1 MLCLFFCNRILFF
14 TTFIIQIVKLINMKK
29 IVYPVFLSAVLLTAC
44 SKKEENKIQEPMT
57 DPPVES
63 VNNAPQ
69 TTAEDVAT
77 IPSFKYAEADQ
88 FAQEYSKFVSEF
100 KTATANND
108 KEALKTLGPKL
119 NDYQKRGVE
128 LAKRVPQD
136 EAVAFQDFL
145 SKLES
150 YIK

>member
-69 TTAEDVAT
+69 NTAEDVAT
-77 IPSFKYAEADQ
+77 VPSFKYAEADQ

-119 NDYQKRGVE
+119 NEYQKRGVE

-145 SKLES
+145 NKLES

>member
-1 MLCLFFCNRILFF
+1 
-14 TTFIIQIVKLINMKK
+14 MKK
-29 IVYPVFLSAVLLTAC
+29 IIYPMLLSAILLTAC
-44 SKKEENKIQEPMT
+44 KKEENKIQEPMT

-63 VNNAPQ
+63 VKNAPQ
-69 TTAEDVAT
+69 TTAEDVGAT
-77 IPSFKYAEADQ
+77 VPSFQYAEADQ

-108 KEALKTLGPKL
+108 SEALKTLGPKL
-119 NDYQKRGVE
+119 NEYQKRGVE
-128 LAKRVPQD
+128 LAKRVPQY

-145 SKLES
+145 NKLES

>member
-1 MLCLFFCNRILFF
+1 MYPIL
-14 TTFIIQIVKLINMKK
+14 
-29 IVYPVFLSAVLLTAC
+29 LSGVLLTAC
-44 SKKEENKIQEPMT
+44 KKEENKIQEPMT

-63 VNNAPQ
+63 VTDAPQ
-69 TTAEDVAT
+69 TTAEDMAT
-77 IPSFKYAEADQ
+77 VPTFQYAEADQ

-108 KEALKTLGPKL
+108 SEALKTLGPKL
-119 NDYQKRGVE
+119 NEYQKRGVE

-136 EAVAFQDFL
+136 EAVAFQDFINR
-145 SKLES
+145 LEM

>member
-1 MLCLFFCNRILFF
+1 MSFFCNCILFF

-29 IVYPVFLSAVLLTAC
+29 IVYSVLLSAVLLTAC

-77 IPSFKYAEADQ
+77 VPSFKYAEADQ

-108 KEALKTLGPKL
+108 NEALKTLGPKL
-119 NDYQKRGVE
+119 NEYQKRGVE

-145 SKLES
+145 NKLES

>member
-1 MLCLFFCNRILFF
+1 
-14 TTFIIQIVKLINMKK
+14 MKK
-29 IVYPVFLSAVLLTAC
+29 IVYPILLSAVLLTAC
-44 SKKEENKIQEPMT
+44 SKKEENKIQEPMV
-57 DPPVES
+57 DPPVEN

-69 TTAEDVAT
+69 NTVEDVVAV
-77 IPSFKYAEADQ
+77 PKFQYAEADQ
-88 FAQEYSKFVSEF
+88 FAQQYSKFINDF

-108 KEALKTLGPKL
+108 KEALKTLGPQL
-119 NDYQKRGVE
+119 NEYQKRGIE

-145 SKLES
+145 NKLET

>member
-1 MLCLFFCNRILFF
+1 
-14 TTFIIQIVKLINMKK
+14 MKK
-29 IVYPVFLSAVLLTAC
+29 IVYPMLLSAVLLTAC
-44 SKKEENKIQEPMT
+44 KKEENKIQEPMT

-63 VNNAPQ
+63 VNNALQ
-69 TTAEDVAT
+69 TTAEDVAAVV
-77 IPSFKYAEADQ
+77 PSFKYAEADQ

-119 NDYQKRGVE
+119 NEYQKRGVE
-128 LAKRVPQD
+128 LSKRVPQD

-145 SKLES
+145 NKLES